1 MNLTQFFDASIK
13 LQEYGYKI
21 HSIDADDKTYSVEFT
36 HHTDIC
42 SSAAYYH
49 RIRYYVSFCKSSTQQ
64 IFIGRMV
71 GGNLFGTIYSIDGAD
86 KAFDFIIADIQ
97 KIEEEEKQK
106 ERQKLLDKLTPKER
120 EVLGI

>member
-13 LQEYGYKI
+13 LQQYGYKI
-21 HSIDADDKTYSVEFT
+21 QLIDEDDKTYFVEFH

-42 SSAAYYH
+42 SSTAYR
-49 RIRYYVSFCKSSTQQ
+49 RIMYCVRFCKSSTQQ

-97 KIEEEEKQK
+97 EIEEEEKQK
-106 ERQKLLDKLTPKER
+106 ERQKLLDKLTPRER
-120 EVLGI
+120 EILGI